1 MGAAKNTRTG
11 RDFLLRSLADGA
23 ARFNTGD
30 CDAFY
35 PGADILGGGESTGQ
49 VRGARGG
56 RRGAGPR
63 AGGQGGA
70 SSLFALGGAKN
81 LLTGLYS
88 SFIYVMYIR
97 YVAQK

>member
-35 PGADILGGGESTGQ
+35 PGADILGGEESTG
-49 VRGARGG
+49 RGASEGSSLVG
-56 RRGAGPR
+56 ARRGPGPLTRARSARQSRWRRPVPLAGLR
-63 AGGQGGA
+63 AP
-70 SSLFALGGAKN
+70 K
-81 LLTGLYS
+81 T
-88 SFIYVMYIR
+88 SFS
-97 YVAQK
+97 ATC